1 MNNPSKEA
9 ADKIMVEKLRL
20 MSTNR
25 FFASILL
32 HFKIEEDNSASTINV
47 NSLGLIRYNSD
58 FILTLNATDLRF
70 VLCHELMHVILNH
83 LARFPEEAL
92 KDTNKANLWN
102 YAVDLVV
109 NDLLLNKEQM
119 TFTKSKDDYF
129 MPDIEGNFIFKKDNF
144 KDKEVKINVRD
155 KTAEVIY
162 YELLKLF
169 NSEKVESSLTLDEHI
184 MGKSSESESNSDS
197 NSDSGSNSNSDS
209 DKNTPNNRPFTE
221 EELKDIER
229 KWSSIV
235 ASANMEDVSNQ
246 RNSAS
251 GWVERLLKN
260 FLKPQ
265 LNWRSLLRRYIKET
279 IPYDSSYKKPRKRT
293 YSTGIYY
300 PIIYCK
306 PSIITAAIDISG
318 SISQEDMQKFIT
330 EIYGIARAY
339 SNLKIRILF
348 WSTVV
353 DAKTDK
359 IYQVSNL
366 KDVLN
371 ERPKSTYGTF
381 IGCVE
386 DYIESHDM
394 KESSII
400 YLTDGFV
407 ESNPIFKCKNKKRI
421 FIIEK
426 NGHAETLEPYGQTAK
441 LKD

>member
-1 MNNPSKEA
+1 MNKLSKEA

-32 HFKIEEDNSASTINV
+32 HFKIEENNSISTMGV
-47 NSLGLIRYNSD
+47 NSLGLISYNSD
-58 FILTLNATDLRF
+58 FVLTLNDTDLKF

-83 LARFPEEAL
+83 LARVPEEAL
-92 KDTNKANLWN
+92 KDSNKAYLWN
-102 YAVDLVV
+102 YASDLVV
-109 NDLLLNKEQM
+109 NDILLNKEKM
-119 TFTKSKDDYF
+119 AFTKPKEDYL
-129 MPDIEGNFIFKKDNF
+129 MPDDEGNFLFKKDHSE
-144 KDKEVKINVRD
+144 DKKIKINVRD

-169 NSEKVESSLTLDEHI
+169 KSEKINSSLTLDEHTL
-184 MGKSSESESNSDS
+184 GKPSD
-197 NSDSGSNSNSDS
+197 SDSGS
-209 DKNTPNNRPFTE
+209 DKNGNNNKPFTE
-221 EELKDIER
+221 EEIKDMER

-246 RNSAS
+246 RSSSS

-306 PSIITAAIDISG
+306 PSLITAAIDISG

-348 WSTVV
+348 WSTIV
-353 DAKTDK
+353 DDKNDK

-386 DYIESHDM
+386 DYISSHDM
-394 KESSII
+394 KESSVI

-407 ESNPIFKCKNKKRI
+407 ESNPVFKCKNKKRI

-426 NGHAETLEPYGQTAK
+426 NGCTETLEPYGQTAK

>member
-32 HFKIEEDNSASTINV
+32 HFKIEEDNSSSTMNV

-102 YAVDLVV
+102 CAVDLVV

-119 TFTKSKDDYF
+119 AFTKPKDDYF

-144 KDKEVKINVRD
+144 KDKKVKINVRD

-197 NSDSGSNSNSDS
+197 NSNSRSNSNS

-353 DAKTDK
+353 DDKTDK